1 MSEREGLIGIVQ
13 SLATLLE
20 ATASKPVLNQLLGMA
35 LLEASEG
42 LVRAGFE
49 PAKLNDLGVAEDV
62 AYFFD
67 AKYRTPGSNSGPS
80 GPRRRV
86 PYLRLVS

>member
-1 MSEREGLIGIVQ
+1 MSEREGLIGVVQ
-13 SLATLLE
+13 SLTTLLE
-20 ATASKPVLNQLLGMA
+20 ATASTPVLNHLLGMA

-49 PAKLNDLGVAEDV
+49 PTKLNDLGVAEDV

-67 AKYRTPGSNSGPS
+67 AKYRPSNSNSGPS
-80 GPRRRV
+80 PRRV

>member
-1 MSEREGLIGIVQ
+1 MSEREGLIGVVQ

-20 ATASKPVLNQLLGMA
+20 ATASTPVLNHLLGMA

-49 PAKLNDLGVAEDV
+49 PTKLNDLGVAEDV

-67 AKYRTPGSNSGPS
+67 AKYRPSGSNSGPPVP
-80 GPRRRV
+80 PRGV